1 MYLEAERRC
10 ERAPCWAASR
20 EDGVLQ
26 HSQEG
31 RRLHVRD
38 PDLVLVLGQLSV
50 KHGVEDGAAHG
61 QDVLTEDRGQ
71 WTEETRL
78 RAGDRRGPLTLTGF
92 GRFTLCPGTLC
103 VPPAG
108 PTTKWTSAIIS
119 LLNMTEFLQRQ
130 DIRVNSTRARGGRGQ
145 RSGVNLRTDR
155 SRMVGKRPCQERPPP
170 LLLLLARFCCWYRWM
185 DALLDEDEL
194 RVVVGKSFA
203 AILVQSESQPGHGRS
218 GTGRRG

>member
-10 ERAPCWAASR
+10 EHAPCWTASR
-20 EDGVLQ
+20 EDSVLE

-61 QDVLTEDRGQ
+61 QDILTEDRGQ
-71 WTEETRL
+71 TCKSWGQAWPANANRL
-78 RAGDRRGPLTLTGF
+78 REVHLVSRDSLRPTSRTHHKMDIGHHLIVEHDGIPAETGH
-92 GRFTLCPGTLC
+92 PGQ
-103 VPPAG
+103 
-108 PTTKWTSAIIS
+108 
-119 LLNMTEFLQRQ
+119 LQTGQ
-130 DIRVNSTRARGGRGQ
+130 RGQ
-145 RSGVNLRTDR
+145 RSGVNLQTDR
-155 SRMVGKRPCQERPPP
+155 SRMVGKRPCQERL

-194 RVVVGKSFA
+194 RIVVGKSSA